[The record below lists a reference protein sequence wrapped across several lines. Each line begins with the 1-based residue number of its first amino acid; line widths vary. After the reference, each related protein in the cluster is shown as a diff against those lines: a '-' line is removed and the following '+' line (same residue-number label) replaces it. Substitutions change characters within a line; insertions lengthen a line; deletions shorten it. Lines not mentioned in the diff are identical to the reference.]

1 MSKEE
6 RIAIQNVV
14 GGRQPKL
21 IHLAPEETDEEA
33 DEPEVVEEEE
43 GEGEKLV
50 SIKLLEPETTLD
62 ESPSRPTT
70 TKTPPREKK
79 CANCGFTCRLQIQM
93 NRHKNLCVKTESKSS
108 LGSKWKLKVKERRKS
123 DEGTNI
129 NQRKSLQVS
138 GKKPKKS
145 PYVSPGKGVPCP
157 ECNKEFR
164 NQAVLDR
171 HFEDLHQPGEFP
183 CPGGREIVWES
194 FHLSQQDEQPL
205 FKELQPKQSCGSPS
219 HCKKKS
225 FAWIM
230 IHSHHEMFQN
240 YLTSNFYVK
249 SLGSVEIA
257 FCHFGSCILPLSVQP
272 TS

>member
-1 MSKEE
+1 LKTEHGASQGLDYLMAGCTMSKEE

-21 IHLAPEETDEEA
+21 IHLAPEESDEEA

-43 GEGEKLV
+43 EEGEKLV

-70 TKTPPREKK
+70 NKTPPREKK

-123 DEGTNI
+123 DEGSII
-129 NQRKSLQVS
+129 NQRKSPQVI

-145 PYVSPGKGVPCP
+145 PYVSPGEGVPCP

-183 CPGGREIVWES
+183 CPG
-194 FHLSQQDEQPL
+194 DEKL
-205 FKELQPKQSCGSPS
+205 CGKVFTSRNKMSS
-219 HCKKKS
+219 HYSRNCNPNNP
-225 FAWIM
+225 AGAQAIARRRA
-230 IHSHHEMFQN
+230 
-240 YLTSNFYVK
+240 
-249 SLGSVEIA
+249 SLG
-257 FCHFGSCILPLSVQP
+257 L
-272 TS
+272 